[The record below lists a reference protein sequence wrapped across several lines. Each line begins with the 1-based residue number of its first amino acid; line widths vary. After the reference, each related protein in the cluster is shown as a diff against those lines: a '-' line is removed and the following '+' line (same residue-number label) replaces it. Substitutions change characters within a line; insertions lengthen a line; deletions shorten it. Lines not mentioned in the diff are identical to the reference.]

1 MLREPVSRLTLDGN
15 SMPRSAAWRVAR
27 GLVGSMVWEEG
38 RPASIG
44 RYDVR
49 REIGRGMMGVVYEA
63 VDTVLGRT
71 IALKT
76 IHLAF
81 PTAVHEREE
90 FERRFF
96 AEAQIAARLS
106 HPNIVVV
113 HDVGRDPETGTLF
126 IALEHLDGQ
135 PLSTLVSPAS
145 PLPWH
150 EALRIVQRVA
160 EGLHHAHGQGV
171 VHRDVKPANIV
182 RLSTGVPK
190 ILDFGIARLGQEQG
204 DQTQERHFFGT
215 PLYMSPEQALGRP
228 VDGRSDLFAL
238 GAVLYFLLVGRA
250 AFAAENIPTILVR
263 VVRQYPPPPSYLKA
277 DVPAAVD
284 DVVARATAKDPADR
298 YPDGKAM
305 AEDIED
311 ILAGRVA
318 RHREAWRP
326 PSLPETAPGADDLLA
341 SLESELG
348 LTETVAGSAARGVM
362 PTIELPRLVAAPAE
376 VKDGPGTEIADAAAP
391 PLEKKAPRRWLVA
404 AGIAAGVIGLAGQAG
419 RGTTVATAPPATAA
433 AVGTST
439 SHEAAAPVLL
449 AAAVPR
455 PAARRAKDPARFAVE
470 VEHSLKQ
477 GRLRL
482 WVDGLLKLERRLGE
496 GAVAKVAM
504 RPRTGAQ
511 ALVALEPGTHEVA
524 VEVAWGDKVRTEH
537 VKTVFRAGESRVLTA
552 RIGGLFKKNLSLRWR

>member
-1 MLREPVSRLTLDGN
+1 
-15 SMPRSAAWRVAR
+15 
-27 GLVGSMVWEEG
+27 MVCEIG

-44 RYDVR
+44 RYDIR

-76 IHLAF
+76 IQLAF
-81 PTAVHEREE
+81 PTGVHEREE

-150 EALRIVQRVA
+150 EALRVVQRVA

-190 ILDFGIARLGQEQG
+190 ILDFGIARLSLDQG

-284 DVVARATAKDPADR
+284 DVVARATAKEAGDR
-298 YPDGKAM
+298 YPDGQAM

-318 RHREAWRP
+318 RHREGWRP
-326 PSLPETAPGADDLLA
+326 PSLPERAPGADDLLA

-362 PTIELPRLVAAPAE
+362 PTIELARPVAAAAD
-376 VKDGPGTEIADAAAP
+376 VDDGPGTKIADAAAP
-391 PLEKKAPRRWLVA
+391 ALEKKAPRRWLVA
-404 AGIAAGVIGLAGQAG
+404 AAIAAGVIGLAGQAA
-419 RGTTVATAPPATAA
+419 RGTTVGTASAATAA
-433 AVGTST
+433 AGVSTST
-439 SHEAAAPVLL
+439 GTTAPVPVPL
-449 AAAVPR
+449 AAVPPR
-455 PAARRAKDPARFAVE
+455 PAVRRAKDPARFAVE

-504 RPRTGAQ
+504 RPGAGDQ

-537 VKTVFRAGESRVLTA
+537 MKTVFRSGESRVLTA

>member
-1 MLREPVSRLTLDGN
+1 
-15 SMPRSAAWRVAR
+15 
-27 GLVGSMVWEEG
+27 MVWQEG

-44 RYDVR
+44 RYDIR
-49 REIGRGMMGVVYEA
+49 CEIGRGMMGVVYEA

-76 IHLAF
+76 IQLAF

-113 HDVGRDPETGTLF
+113 HDVGRDPDTGTLF

-135 PLSTLVSPAS
+135 TLSTLVSPVS
-145 PLPWH
+145 PLPWP

-190 ILDFGIARLGQEQG
+190 ILDFGIARLTLDQG

-298 YPDGKAM
+298 YPDGQAM

-311 ILAGRVA
+311 ILAGRMA
-318 RHREAWRP
+318 RHREGWHTSSRPEMRP
-326 PSLPETAPGADDLLA
+326 PTDDLLA
-341 SLESELG
+341 SLETELG
-348 LTETVAGSAARGVM
+348 LGETVAGSVARGVM
-362 PTIELPRLVAAPAE
+362 PTIELPRPVADVAPGRGDE
-376 VKDGPGTEIADAAAP
+376 VAIAPVESPVRSPQASG
-391 PLEKKAPRRWLVA
+391 WLVA
-404 AGIAAGVIGLAGQAG
+404 AGLAASVVGLASQSA
-419 RGTTVATAPPATAA
+419 RGTASVTGSPARAA
-433 AVGTST
+433 A
-439 SHEAAAPVLL
+439 AAIPAPVVTAPVLL
-449 AAAVPR
+449 AAA
-455 PAARRAKDPARFAVE
+455 PAAPAAPAPPVSRAKDPARFAVE
-470 VEHSLKQ
+470 VEHSIKQ

-482 WVDGLLKLERRLGE
+482 WVDGALKLERQLSDR
-496 GAVAKVAM
+496 AIARVAS
-504 RPRTGAQ
+504 RPRDLARSV
-511 ALVALEPGTHEVA
+511 VALEPGTHEVV
-524 VEVAWGDKVRTEH
+524 VEVAWGDKVRTER
-537 VKTVFRAGESRVLTA
+537 VKTVFRSGESRVLSA
-552 RIGGLFKKNLSLRWR
+552 RVGGLFKKNLSLRWR

>member
-1 MLREPVSRLTLDGN
+1 
-15 SMPRSAAWRVAR
+15 
-27 GLVGSMVWEEG
+27 MVWEEG

-44 RYDVR
+44 RYDIR

-81 PTAVHEREE
+81 PTAAHEREE

-145 PLPWH
+145 PLPWP

-160 EGLHHAHGQGV
+160 EGLDHAHGQGV

-190 ILDFGIARLGQEQG
+190 ILDFGIARLSLDQG

-228 VDGRSDLFAL
+228 MDGRSDLFAL
-238 GAVLYFLLVGRA
+238 GAVLYYLLVGRA

-263 VVRQYPPPPSYLKA
+263 VVRQYPPPPSFVKV

-298 YPDGKAM
+298 YPDGRAM

-318 RHREAWRP
+318 RHREGWRP
-326 PSLPETAPGADDLLA
+326 PFRAEKAPDADDLLA

-348 LTETVAGSAARGVM
+348 LTETVAGSAARGFL
-362 PTIELPRLVAAPAE
+362 PTIELPRPAAPPAAADGG
-376 VKDGPGTEIADAAAP
+376 DGPGTGIAEVAAAP
-391 PLEKKAPRRWLVA
+391 LEKTTPRRWLMA
-404 AGIAAGVIGLAGQAG
+404 AGIVAGVIGLAGQAA
-419 RGTTVATAPPATAA
+419 RGTAIGTASPATAA
-433 AVGTST
+433 AAAAST
-439 SHEAAAPVLL
+439 SNLATAPVLL
-449 AAAVPR
+449 AAAPAR
-455 PAARRAKDPARFAVE
+455 PPVTRVKDPARFAVE

-482 WVDGLLKLERRLGE
+482 WVDGALKLERVLGE
-496 GAVAKVAM
+496 GMVAKVAS
-504 RPRTGAQ
+504 RPRGGGQ
-511 ALVALEPGTHEVA
+511 GLVALEPGTHEVA
-524 VEVAWGDKVRTEH
+524 VEVAWGDKVRTES
-537 VKTVFRAGESRVLTA
+537 VKTVFRPGESRVLTA